1 MQNIIKSRFD
11 RPDKSPGF
19 LLWQITMLWQRKVKH
34 ELDKIDLTHTQFVL
48 LTATVWLS
56 GRNER
61 VTQIDIANHSKT
73 DRMMVSKVLRTLQK
87 KGYIIREEHKTDTRA
102 KVIKVTK
109 NGISIV
115 QKAIEIVEDVDIDFF
130 SKLEDSYK
138 TFNTIAQKLL
148 TENL

>member
-1 MQNIIKSRFD
+1 MSKLVKFHFKS
-11 RPDKSPGF
+11 PDESPGF
-19 LLWQITMLWQRKVKH
+19 LLWQITMLWQRKVKR
-34 ELDKIDLTHTQFVL
+34 ELDKIDITHTQFVL
-48 LTATVWLS
+48 LATVAWLS
-56 GRNER
+56 NKKEV

-87 KGYIIREEHKTDTRA
+87 KGYLTRKEHNTDTRA
-102 KVIKVTK
+102 KVIKLTHD
-109 NGISIV
+109 GTSLL
-115 QKAIEIVEDVDIDFF
+115 QKAIKIVENVDLDFF

>member
-1 MQNIIKSRFD
+1 MSKLVKFHFKS
-11 RPDKSPGF
+11 PDESPGF
-19 LLWQITMLWQRKVKH
+19 LLWQITMLWQRKVKR
-34 ELDKIDLTHTQFVL
+34 ELDKIDITHTQFVL
-48 LTATVWLS
+48 LATVAWLS
-56 GRNER
+56 NKKEV

-87 KGYIIREEHKTDTRA
+87 KGYLTRKEHNTDTRA
-102 KVIKVTK
+102 KVIKLT
-109 NGISIV
+109 NDGTSLL
-115 QKAIEIVEDVDIDFF
+115 QKAIKIVENVDLDFF